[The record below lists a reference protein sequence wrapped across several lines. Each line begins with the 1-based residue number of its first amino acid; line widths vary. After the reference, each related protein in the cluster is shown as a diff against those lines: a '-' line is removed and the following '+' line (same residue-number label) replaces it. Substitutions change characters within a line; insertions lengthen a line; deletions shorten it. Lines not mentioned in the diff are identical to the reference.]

1 MVNRN
6 ENQANDDHRNRQS
19 KIKLHKTHSVV
30 KSLSGRRKKRN
41 RARLSRHHRQSDREP
56 SRIISFEKILYIFLS
71 ARFPSSINDDEKHRS
86 NQNQPINSL
95 HFIKIS
101 LTNKTR

>member
-6 ENQANDDHRNRQS
+6 ENQTNDDHRNRQS
-19 KIKLHKTHSVV
+19 KIKLHETHSVV
-30 KSLSGRRKKRN
+30 KGLSGRGKKGN
-41 RARLSRHHRQSDREP
+41 RTRLRRHHRQSDREP
-56 SRIISFEKILYIFLS
+56 SRIVSFEEILYIFLS
-71 ARFPSSINDDEKHRS
+71 ARFPGSITNDEKHRS
-86 NQNQPINSL
+86 NQNYPINSL